1 VSREELEARMLLL
14 GFTHFGSASSERDGA
29 RWLRKVGFDIK
40 GGRITVRIPPLRT
53 VGQLDPS
60 IAVFSFS
67 GTKRFTYAE
76 DAYKYILE
84 VMNEQ
89 R

>member
-1 VSREELEARMLLL
+1 MLLL
-14 GFTHFGSASSERDGA
+14 GFTHLDALCRKEGKV
-29 RWLRKVGFDIK
+29 RWLRNESFDTK
-40 GGRITVRIPPLRT
+40 NGMITVRIPPLGI

-60 IAVFSFS
+60 IAVLSID
-67 GTKRFTYAE
+67 GKMKFTYAE